1 MGKYIVSVRRV
12 IYSTNWEERL
22 NHCYSYLVLA
32 RSDALLASGG
42 YLLKGGKEEKKDV
55 CKKDFCW
62 LMSGTYGKN
71 YRGKPTS

>member
-1 MGKYIVSVRRV
+1 MRVGLGQRFFMGKYIVSVRRV

-42 YLLKGGKEEKKDV
+42 YLLKGGKEEKEG
-55 CKKDFCW
+55 C
-62 LMSGTYGKN
+62 M
-71 YRGKPTS
+71 